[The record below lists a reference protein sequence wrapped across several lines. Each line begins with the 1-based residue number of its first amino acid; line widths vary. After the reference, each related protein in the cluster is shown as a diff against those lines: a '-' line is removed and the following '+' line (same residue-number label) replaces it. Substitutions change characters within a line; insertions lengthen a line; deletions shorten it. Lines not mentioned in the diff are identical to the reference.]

1 MNISFAFKN
10 FEASD
15 HLKKYAR
22 RRMEKLGR
30 FFGKTAGLDVAVVLT
45 VDKFRHRCEVTVSG
59 EGLHIN
65 ATEQTS
71 DMYAAIDLVTDK
83 VEAQIKRQVSR
94 VKSQRR
100 RARNTEVDIFTYNLD
115 AEEPA
120 NALRPE
126 EGTDRLATKP
136 LHLDEALMQLDAIG
150 KEFLVFLNAENN
162 RVNVVYH
169 TRAGGYALIDPVL

>member
-30 FFGKTAGLDVAVVLT
+30 FFGKSSGLEVSVVLT
-45 VDKFRHRCEVTVSG
+45 VDKFRHRCEVTVVG

-83 VEAQIKRQVSR
+83 VEAQIKRQVAR
-94 VKSQRR
+94 VKAQRR
-100 RARNTEVDIFTYNLD
+100 HARNTDVDVFTYNLD
-115 AEEPA
+115 AEADVQQPVD
-120 NALRPE
+120 
-126 EGTDRLATKP
+126 GTDRLATKP
-136 LHLDEALMQLDAIG
+136 LHLDEALMQLDSIG
-150 KEFLVFLNAENN
+150 SEFLVFFNAENN
-162 RVNVVYH
+162 RINVVYR
-169 TRAGGYALIDPVL
+169 TKVNGYALIDPVL